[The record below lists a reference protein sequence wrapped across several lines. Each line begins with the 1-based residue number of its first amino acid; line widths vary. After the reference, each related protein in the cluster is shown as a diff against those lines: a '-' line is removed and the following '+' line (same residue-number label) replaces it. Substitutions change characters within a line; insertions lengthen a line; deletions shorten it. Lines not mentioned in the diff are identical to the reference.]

1 MNHQPLNDAN
11 IGTIL
16 REVNDPRLSGGEQT
30 RARVVLINN
39 RERVQEFIDNKTET
53 QQHKQAEFYQEQ
65 WILCQEESG
74 RHGYDLRN
82 ERLTTKW
89 YKPKGNNKNSFA
101 LDTPNYWV
109 KMGTRALIIGGLV
122 GILYIG
128 YQISN
133 YSYKM
138 IDNTISSPIMQQ
150 IENMNK

>member
-1 MNHQPLNDAN
+1 M
-11 IGTIL
+11 
-16 REVNDPRLSGGEQT
+16 
-30 RARVVLINN
+30 INTLKSY
-39 RERVQEFIDNKTET
+39 RFID
-53 QQHKQAEFYQEQ
+53 
-65 WILCQEESG
+65 
-74 RHGYDLRN
+74 
-82 ERLTTKW
+82 RLWSNT
-89 YKPKGNNKNSFA
+89 KGNNKNSFA

>member
-1 MNHQPLNDAN
+1 MVFQFKPLRFLNSSLH
-11 IGTIL
+11 I
-16 REVNDPRLSGGEQT
+16 S
-30 RARVVLINN
+30 
-39 RERVQEFIDNKTET
+39 
-53 QQHKQAEFYQEQ
+53 
-65 WILCQEESG
+65 
-74 RHGYDLRN
+74 
-82 ERLTTKW
+82 
-89 YKPKGNNKNSFA
+89 NNKNSFA